1 MILFL
6 EDWSRYP
13 EAIVDTK
20 TVNQSFI
27 DLAHVYKKM
36 GIKNHYFHLAL
47 HDRTLQGVDPF
58 APDLDCKR
66 MCSKPL
72 VLLQRDCL

>member
-27 DLAHVYKKM
+27 DWPTVYKKM
-36 GIKNHYFHLAL
+36 GIKNH
-47 HDRTLQGVDPF
+47 
-58 APDLDCKR
+58 
-66 MCSKPL
+66 
-72 VLLQRDCL
+72 